1 MMTRVKKPKNSD
13 ESIEDEVNTLR
24 SEVQRL
30 RMLVEMLMDI
40 VVEMNDDFDMEDELP
55 GFLQPN
61 HSFDINSAM

>member
-1 MMTRVKKPKNSD
+1 MMNRVKKPKNSD
-13 ESIEDEVNTLR
+13 ESIEDEVNMLR